1 MNHLIDISELLKKGK
16 QMARLVANR
25 ELDPKRIALMYQ
37 WNQQSN

>member
-25 ELDPKRIALMYQ
+25 ELDPKIVKKKKSL
-37 WNQQSN
+37 